1 MRYDEDTEHYLEQ
14 LEAQIY
20 ELQRENAELKEMLDY
35 YKSMQ
40 LPILE
45 IKDGR

>member
-1 MRYDEDTEHYLEQ
+1 MRYDEETERYIEQ
-14 LEAQIY
+14 LEAKIY

-40 LPILE
+40 LPI
-45 IKDGR
+45 GG